1 MADPKPVRRVE
12 GAAPRQND
20 RMRLGELEISRNAAT
35 KDVWPD
41 CCTRVLR
48 RSAGCRSA
56 AVKTPDPKPA
66 MKWNAKDVQ
75 RVNSTFGRRGSYK
88 TTIFWLVRHLTF
100 RPLFKLAFRKEIEGR
115 PVLASVLFLIETV
128 SCTCLVME
136 AGWTRI
142 RPARIS
148 QPDRGRAAPDVIPA
162 DGSTS
167 TRSGIAHP
175 AEAASRGRITP

>member
-1 MADPKPVRRVE
+1 MADPNPVRRVE

-20 RMRLGELEISRNAAT
+20 RMRLGELEISRIAAS

-48 RSAGCRSA
+48 RSAGCRRA

-66 MKWNAKDVQ
+66 RKWNAGRSSVDGL
-75 RVNSTFGRRGSYK
+75 NTRRGSYK